1 MNDSKI
7 ELLEK
12 ALNRERLARKEAEKI
27 LEEKSLELYKVNQNL
42 TTVLNEKEIHL
53 ESLFKTI
60 VDPYI
65 LMDLYGNVVKMNDA
79 ATLFFGYNLDEQAF
93 NVTST
98 LHKDDV
104 PYAMKS
110 YQELIEKG
118 VFRNFRTRVYNRK
131 KEIRWIEIN
140 SSLVFD
146 RNNTPLFAHGIVRD
160 ITEGL
165 QVQNEREELLKHLT
179 ISNKELNDFAHV
191 VSHDL
196 KAPLRSMNAL
206 VTWLQ
211 EDFNVIIKDNE
222 EINQN
227 FHLLIKKIDKMDHLI
242 NGILKYAG
250 VDKVDRS
257 HNEIDLDIVIKE
269 ITENIHIPEHITIY
283 IPEKLPIVR
292 GDKFRLHQLFQN
304 LISNAIKYANTEEGK
319 VTISHTSLENDWE
332 FRVEDNGKG
341 IEEKYHEKIFN
352 VFQTLDDNNSS
363 TGVGLSI
370 VNKIV
375 TLYEGKVWVTSKI
388 DKGTIFYVSLP
399 K

>member
-1 MNDSKI
+1 MSDSKI

-12 ALNRERLARKEAEKI
+12 ALKREKLARKEAEKI
-27 LEEKSLELYKVNQNL
+27 LEEKSLELYEVNQNL
-42 TTVLNEKEIHL
+42 ITVLDEKEIQL

-79 ATLFFGYNLDEQAF
+79 ATTFFGYNLEKQSF

-98 LHKDDV
+98 LYKEDI

-110 YQELIEKG
+110 YSELLEKG
-118 VFRNFRTRVYNRK
+118 VFRNFRTRVYNK
-131 KEIRWIEIN
+131 KREVRWIEIN

-146 RNNTPLFAHGIVRD
+146 KDNNPVFAHGIVRD
-160 ITEGL
+160 ITEDL
-165 QVQNEREELLKHLT
+165 KFQNEREELLRNLT

-211 EDFNVIIKDNE
+211 EDFSSVIKDNE
-222 EINQN
+222 EIDQN

-250 VDKVDRS
+250 VDKVERS
-257 HNEIDLDIVIKE
+257 QNKVNLSIVLKE
-269 ITENIHIPEHITIY
+269 IIENIQVPKHVSINVLE
-283 IPEKLPIVR
+283 EFPIIR

-304 LISNAIKYANTEEGK
+304 LISNAIKYANKEQGE
-319 VTISHTSLENDWE
+319 VTVSFIDLENNWE
-332 FRVEDNGKG
+332 FKVKDNGIG
-341 IEEKYHEKIFN
+341 IEEKYHEKIFD

-375 TLYEGKVWVTSKI
+375 SLYGGKVWVNSGI
-388 DKGTIFYVSLP
+388 NKGTSFHISLP